1 MFKKS
6 KDQELKETLYYSE
19 GTIKDYQEQIF
30 QTYRN
35 VINNYLESQK
45 QILDT
50 LQLSWSPIIYNIYG
64 KVGFWNYY
72 WWWINPLKMMAET
85 YGRIIDNSFA
95 ERNSGNYTD

>member
-1 MFKKS
+1 MFKKT
-6 KDQELKETLYYSE
+6 KDQETKETLYSKE
-19 GTIKDYQEQIF
+19 TVKDYQEQIT

-35 VINNYLESQK
+35 VVNNYLESHK
-45 QILDT
+45 QILDS

-72 WWWINPLKMMAET
+72 WWWINPLKMMLEA

-95 ERNSGNYTD
+95 ERNSRY

>member
-1 MFKKS
+1 MFKKTT
-6 KDQELKETLYYSE
+6 DQQTEEKTLNSE
-19 GTIKDYQEQIF
+19 AVRDYHEQII

-35 VINNYLESQK
+35 IINNYLELQK
-45 QILDT
+45 QIPDS

-72 WWWINPLKMMAET
+72 WWWIYPLKMISEA

-95 ERNSGNYTD
+95 ECNISSYYTN